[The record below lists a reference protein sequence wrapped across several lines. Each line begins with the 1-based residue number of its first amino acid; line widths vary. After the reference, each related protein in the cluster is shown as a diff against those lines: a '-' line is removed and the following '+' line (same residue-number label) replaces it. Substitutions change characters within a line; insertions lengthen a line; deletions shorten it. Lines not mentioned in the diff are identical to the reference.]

1 MDNARP
7 GHVSGTFVMA
17 SGLTNTKTNGASES
31 TQSESVRLD
40 LISELF
46 QTAANSAF
54 GMHQIDETRV
64 AQLLGESVKSRLFTA
79 EESYRLKDKILDSS
93 HLDRA
98 IDRRIEI
105 TLRHM
110 AA

>member
-1 MDNARP
+1 MDNALP
-7 GHVSGTFVMA
+7 VATTGHSSGH
-17 SGLTNTKTNGASES
+17 SERANINS
-31 TQSESVRLD
+31 TSQARMD
-40 LISELF
+40 LLNELLK
-46 QTAANSAF
+46 TAAESAF
-54 GMHQIDETRV
+54 GAHQIDEKRV

-105 TLRHM
+105 ALRQF